1 MSSLSIIH
9 CIHMHGDARRQK
21 RGDKDRYG
29 ASSSGL
35 VGGLSSLSPSHTP
48 SLSLSSC
55 LLHFHVRRDD
65 VASRIKWLKIK
76 LQLSR
81 RGTWASDECGWIKWL
96 ATRHLSRVCFIE
108 SEFFC
113 LRRVQ
118 LDAPLLYVGLF
129 CFRQSYFIPQKRC
142 EEPDQFH
149 VLRWR
154 APFNRFTSP
163 FLCFVAADS
172 TCCHQKLGASLRT
185 LGVSLNTL
193 MRKCFHDGAW

>member
-9 CIHMHGDARRQK
+9 CIHTHGDARRQK

-29 ASSSGL
+29 ASWSGL

-55 LLHFHVRRDD
+55 LLHFHVQRDD

-76 LQLSR
+76 LQLSQ

-96 ATRHLSRVCFIE
+96 ATRHLSHVCFIE

-118 LDAPLLYVGLF
+118 LDVPLLYVGLF

-142 EEPDQFH
+142 EESSSMCCVQEYHSTDLPARFS
-149 VLRWR
+149 VLLLLI
-154 APFNRFTSP
+154 PP
-163 FLCFVAADS
+163 AATKSWELPWEHWDCPW
-172 TCCHQKLGASLRT
+172 TH
-185 LGVSLNTL
+185 
-193 MRKCFHDGAW
+193 